1 MAMWSDPGK
10 GVLDR
15 VFTQTLRIYHAED
28 IVTDGY
34 EVSKHLIPVCDTPG
48 LVQTISLPTSDGALN
63 QLISVKTPPTVALSP
78 GVVVEILA
86 SPNDPVMEGQRV
98 TLDSVTASGVSL
110 IRKATAHE
118 WAQINPQGGV

>member
-1 MAMWSDPGK
+1 MWSDPGK
-10 GVLDR
+10 GILDR
-15 VFTQTLRIYHAED
+15 VFTQTLRLYHVGD

-34 EVSKHLIPVCDTPG
+34 GVSKQLIPVCDTPG

-78 GVVVEILA
+78 GMVVEILE
-86 SPNDPVMEGQRV
+86 SSNDPDMVGHRI
-98 TLDSVTASGVSL
+98 TLDSVSASGVTL

-118 WAQINPQGGV
+118 WAQINPQGGA